1 MDKHLLYFKEEKSPD
16 CLKGYTSIRYVGDV
30 ILETSSDPECAK
42 YCIENDCDFITADKG
57 ALDVIFT
64 GLKKVKSIVIIL
76 ILEKELAHNRSPV
89 YSLHF
94 ET

>member
-42 YCIENDCDFITADKG
+42 YCIENECDFITADKD
-57 ALDVIFT
+57 AYDKIFA
-64 GLKKVKSIVIIL
+64 GLKEVKYIKIIR
-76 ILEKELAHNRSPV
+76 ILEKERTENRPV
-89 YSLHF
+89 YSLSF
-94 ET
+94 GKE